1 MPEARKI
8 LVIDDQLGLQ
18 GSPSHASFL
27 DKYGYLGYEFVFSTA
42 EEGSGN
48 YAVAGAMAAIEL
60 HSDAALV
67 ILDIKF
73 GPESDR
79 LGVDILNE
87 LDLRYPLI
95 PVVMMSSL
103 DTEPATV
110 VKCMR
115 LGARDYISKS
125 PTPSDLASVIEKH
138 ARRVTESHPI
148 LGESSKIKELRAL
161 IDRVAQN
168 AAVSVMVTGE
178 RGTGKELVARNIHY
192 LGRRRSAPFIA
203 VNCAA
208 FPPDLLA
215 VELFG
220 AEKGAYTGAHKTKY
234 GYIELANAGVLFLD
248 EIGEMPV
255 TVQANLLR
263 VLETRAFRRVGVS
276 SIEITVDFQL
286 ICATN
291 ADLPK
296 MVEQGKFRAD
306 LYDRVK
312 ALEIHTP
319 PLRECLEDI
328 DLLAAH
334 TLRDIREGPGGTSY
348 HLEGFEPTVI
358 ERFKSYSWPGN
369 VREFRNAIESA
380 MIRATG
386 NSIRLQDLPSE
397 ISGTSAMPTGEFVL
411 PPEGADLNLK
421 IAEIELSYLQSA
433 FKSTGEN
440 KARTMQLYYPG
451 TPANYF
457 DRLIYEAIQR
467 APAALD
473 RFPDFKNFYEKE
485 KARRENR

>member
-1 MPEARKI
+1 MSEAHKI
-8 LVIDDQLGLQ
+8 LVIDDQLGLR
-18 GSPSHASFL
+18 GSRSHDSFV
-27 DKYGYLGYEFVFSTA
+27 DKYSGLGYEFVFSTA
-42 EEGSGN
+42 EEGTGN
-48 YAVAGAMAAIEL
+48 YTVGGAMAAIEL

-73 GPESDR
+73 GSESDR
-79 LGVDILNE
+79 LGIDILNE
-87 LDLRYPLI
+87 LELRYPLI

-103 DTEPATV
+103 DTEPAAV

-125 PTPSDLASVIEKH
+125 PTPDDLSKVIENN

-148 LGESSKIKELRAL
+148 LGNSRKIKELRSL
-161 IDRVAQN
+161 IERVAQN
-168 AAVSVMVTGE
+168 ASVSVLIAGE

-208 FPPDLLA
+208 FPHELLA

-220 AEKGAYTGAHKTKY
+220 AERGAYTGAHKTKY
-234 GYIELANAGVLFLD
+234 GYIELANGGVLFLD
-248 EIGEMPV
+248 EIGEMPLD
-255 TVQANLLR
+255 VQANLLR

-276 SIEITVDFQL
+276 TSEINVDFQL

-291 ADLPK
+291 ADLK
-296 MVEQGKFRAD
+296 SMVQQGKFRAD

-312 ALEIHTP
+312 ALEIRTP

-328 DLLAAH
+328 ELLAAH
-334 TLRDIREGPGGTSY
+334 ALREIREAPGGTSY
-348 HLEGFEPTVI
+348 HVQDFDRDVI
-358 ERFKSYSWPGN
+358 ERFKSYGWPGN

-380 MIRATG
+380 MIRAT
-386 NSIRLQDLPSE
+386 SATIRAKDLPSE
-397 ISGTSAMPTGEFVL
+397 ISDRATPTDGFEV
-411 PPEGADLNLK
+411 PNEGLDLNLK
-421 IAEIELSYLQSA
+421 LAEIELRYLMSA
-433 FKSTGEN
+433 YKSAGEN
-440 KARTMQLYYPG
+440 KARTMQLFYPG

-457 DRLIYEAIQR
+457 DRMIYEAVQR
-467 APAALD
+467 APSVLLK
-473 RFPDFKNFYEKE
+473 FPGFQSFYEKE